1 MLPASGKLCTGNQRQ
16 KGKDKMDNNNQ
27 NNAKN
32 SWGFLTGLL
41 VGGLAGAGAM
51 LLLAPQSGKKTRAQ
65 IQQRSIE
72 LRDQTVKT
80 VEGAAAQVRGKA
92 RQITDDVR
100 EQVGE
105 LQQHGQNMIDEQRG
119 HLSQTLKGLGET
131 VQA

>member
-1 MLPASGKLCTGNQRQ
+1 
-16 KGKDKMDNNNQ
+16 MDNNNQ

-32 SWGFLTGLL
+32 IWGFLAGLL
-41 VGGLAGAGAM
+41 VGGLTGVGAM
-51 LLLAPQSGKKTRAQ
+51 LLLAPQSGKETRTQ
-65 IQQRSIE
+65 IQQKSIE

-80 VEGAAAQVRGKA
+80 VEGAVAQVRGKT

-100 EQVGE
+100 KQAGE

>member
-1 MLPASGKLCTGNQRQ
+1 
-16 KGKDKMDNNNQ
+16 MDNHSQENG

-41 VGGLAGAGAM
+41 VGGLAGAGAI

-65 IQQRSIE
+65 IQQKSIE

-80 VEGAAAQVRGKA
+80 VEGAVAQARGKA
-92 RQITDDVR
+92 RQITDDVH
-100 EQVGE
+100 EQTE
-105 LQQHGQNMIDEQRG
+105 ALKQHGQDGSDEQRD
-119 HLSQTLKGLGET
+119 HSSQTLKGWGKT